1 VGNRFEEV
9 IIHNMSAIGLGRI
22 GVYKNNTR
30 SYVTK
35 LCELFGYNDNFKQHF
50 ASQITEQAER
60 VYAVIGQRSSS
71 QLLIDLSAEQ
81 LGTHHPWILPNIKI
95 YFNPL
100 TNTLLMAG
108 NMGVEEEIIDVDSPL
123 F

>member
-1 VGNRFEEV
+1 
-9 IIHNMSAIGLGRI
+9 MSAIGLGRI
-22 GVYKNNTR
+22 GVDKNNTR

-35 LCELFGYNDNFKQHF
+35 LCELFGYNENFKRHF
-50 ASQITEQAER
+50 ASQVTEQAER

-71 QLLIDLSAEQ
+71 QLLIDLTAEQ

-100 TNTLLMAG
+100 TNSLLMAG
-108 NMGVEEEIIDVDSPL
+108 NMGVEE
-123 F
+123 